1 MTKKQIKAVE
11 KITAMQAKHGLTEM
25 QRLITSGEVWKF
37 EGSYGRSA
45 MANLES
51 GACYLPE
58 VPTFNYYG
66 NKVPSRTELK
76 AGTKGTLENSIEFWD
91 NVSNGNIE
99 LETEEN
105 DIEE

>member
-45 MANLES
+45 MANL
-51 GACYLPE
+51 L
-58 VPTFNYYG
+58 
-66 NKVPSRTELK
+66 
-76 AGTKGTLENSIEFWD
+76 
-91 NVSNGNIE
+91 
-99 LETEEN
+99 
-105 DIEE
+105 